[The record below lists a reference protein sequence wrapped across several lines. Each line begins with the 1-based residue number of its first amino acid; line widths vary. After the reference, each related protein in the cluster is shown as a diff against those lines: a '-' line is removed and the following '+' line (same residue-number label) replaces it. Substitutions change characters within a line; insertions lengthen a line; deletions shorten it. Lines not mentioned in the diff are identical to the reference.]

1 MKNILRTIFY
11 PILSVFE
18 SGTEPYIYKKSHR
31 TILLVIGVLFSG
43 LSSLVFWL
51 SKGQDS
57 GYLLPVIIFG
67 GVGLVS
73 LIVGLTGND
82 RAVAKIW
89 GSS

>member
-1 MKNILRTIFY
+1 VRNVLRMLFY

-18 SGTEPYIYKKSHR
+18 SGAEPYVYKKSHR
-31 TILLVIGVLFSG
+31 TILNVIGVLFSA
-43 LSSLVFWL
+43 LSLLVFWL
-51 SKGQDS
+51 SRGQDS

-73 LIVGLTGND
+73 LIVGFTGND

-89 GSS
+89 GSR

>member
-1 MKNILRTIFY
+1 VKNILRTIFY

>member
-1 MKNILRTIFY
+1 MKSILRMLFY
-11 PILSVFE
+11 PILSIFE

-31 TILLVIGVLFSG
+31 TILNVIGILFSG
-43 LSSLVFWL
+43 LAALVFWL
-51 SKGQDS
+51 SRGQDS

-67 GVGLVS
+67 VVGLVS
-73 LIVGLTGND
+73 LVVGLTGND